1 MYKKIIF
8 AIISR
13 LDYIDSLYNIL
24 LKHYHEYDECYLC
37 INTNKDIDIY
47 KNKFTT
53 NNKVKLKIETF
64 DELQPN
70 PLMNLN
76 TFYKNYAIDEKSVY
90 IKIDDDM
97 LWFEDNFFTKLFNYR
112 IQNKDNFL
120 IYPLIINN
128 AILTNILIRFGK
140 FEWDNKC
147 WYQPM
152 DPIGWG
158 SGLFAKELHDKFLDI
173 IKLKTYNNLKF
184 DKWVLDWRELVNIN
198 VISFFG
204 SDMKLV
210 APTLNFH
217 TDEAYFCHYGPSLLN
232 KQNII
237 YGQFICSHYAFQPQ
251 KQYLD
256 TTDIKQKYLNLYQ

>member
-8 AIISR
+8 VIISR
-13 LDYIDSLYNIL
+13 LDYINSLSNIL
-24 LKHYHEYDECYLC
+24 LKHYHEYDECQLWV
-37 INTNKDIDIY
+37 NTDENIEIY
-47 KNKFTT
+47 KKHFVN
-53 NNKVKLKIETF
+53 NNKVKIKTEKF
-64 DELQPN
+64 DAIAN

-76 TFYKNYAIDEKSVY
+76 VFYKKYAVEDKSVY
-90 IKIDDDM
+90 IKIDDDV
-97 LWFEDNFFTKLFNYR
+97 LWFEDNFFAKLFDYR

-128 AILTNILIRFGK
+128 AILTNILMRLGK
-140 FEWDNKC
+140 IKWDNKC

-158 SGLFAKELHDKFLDI
+158 SGLFAEEWHNRFLSLIDTQSYQM
-173 IKLKTYNNLKF
+173 LRF
-184 DKWVLDWRELVNIN
+184 DKWILDWRELVNIN
-198 VISFFG
+198 VVSFFG
-204 SDMKLV
+204 SDMKFV

-217 TDEAYFCHYGPSLLN
+217 TDEVYFCHYGPSLLN

-251 KQYLD
+251 KAYLD
-256 TTDIKQKYLNLYQ
+256 TTDIKDRYLKLYQ